1 MPDCFIRGVRS
12 VELVATNFEE
22 AARFYEGVWGLAPVH
37 SGEGTRLYRGTAAY
51 HHILGLHR
59 GARPAVI
66 RIVFDV
72 AGPQGRRRACIAR
85 SWRRAAAASAS
96 RPRSG
101 PRAAATA
108 SAARIPTAATSPSSA
123 PSPIMPMRWMNPT
136 TRARS
141 RTSISMP
148 ATSRGACDSSRRRSA
163 FGRSTRM
170 RRCGSCAAPVR
181 ITPRSCSPRPI
192 SPRSTTSH
200 SRCRTSTPSCAASV
214 G

>member
-66 RIVFDV
+66 RLVFDV
-72 AGPQGRRRACIAR
+72 VDRKAVDGLYRAVVASGCR
-85 SWRRAAAASAS
+85 SVSEPAEVRAEGGGYGFGCKDPDDRNLAFVCAVADHAD
-96 RPRSG
+96 
-101 PRAAATA
+101 AMDD
-108 SAARIPTAATSPSSA
+108 
-123 PSPIMPMRWMNPT
+123 PI

-170 RRCGSCAAPVR
+170 RRCGSCAVPVR

-192 SPRSTTSH
+192 NPRSITSH
-200 SRCRTSTPSCAASV
+200 SRCRTSTP
-214 G
+214 